1 MHSAAPGSPLQGT
14 AKSSVL
20 LRGTANGF
28 GGRRQAASSTSHV
41 RIQAGVPG
49 IGVKLALCELEHL
62 LETVKPERPAVN
74 CTDYDL
80 QLEFS

>member
-1 MHSAAPGSPLQGT
+1 M
-14 AKSSVL
+14 
-20 LRGTANGF
+20 
-28 GGRRQAASSTSHV
+28 

-62 LETVKPERPAVN
+62 LETVKPECPAVN

-80 QLEFS
+80 QLEFSQLRRTVKWMQIRFVQSL